1 MLKGFKDFLMR
12 GNIIELAIAV
22 VIGTAFT
29 ALVASFSKFIINP
42 IIASVG
48 GHSVDGLA
56 FYLVP
61 SNKATLVDIGGVVT
75 AAINF
80 LITAAVVYFIFVVPM
95 NKLADRRKKGLE
107 PAAADPTELDLLVQI
122 RDLLASRNI
131 GATADGPAAAPDG
144 SQNPV
149 AGKLDFQKEQF

>member
-1 MLKGFKDFLMR
+1 MLKGFKNFLMR

-61 SNKATLVDIGGVVT
+61 GNDATLVDIGGVVT

-95 NKLADRRKKGLE
+95 NKLAERRRKGLE
-107 PAAADPTELDLLVQI
+107 LPAANPTEVDLLIQI
-122 RDLLASRNI
+122 RDLLAARNG
-131 GATADGPAAAPDG
+131 GATADGAATQGGTDNA
-144 SQNPV
+144 V
-149 AGKLDFQKEQF
+149 AGKMDFQKEQF